1 MIRKESSRG
10 GRERREKERWE
21 MAKEERRKQEG
32 GGEEEDHEHSSG
44 EIDRI
49 KQWYLP
55 SLIISC
61 ISLCLLGEQDEQQR
75 SIERAESEFTSLIQ
89 RSSKMRTLALS
100 TSPIAVSTLFRTH
113 IYCSFPTST
122 SIFHHPID
130 TTSSRLQMI

>member
-1 MIRKESSRG
+1 MMIRKESSRG

-75 SIERAESEFTSLIQ
+75 SIERAESTSLIQ
-89 RSSKMRTLALS
+89 KVLIQNENFGTLYKPNSSFNTL
-100 TSPIAVSTLFRTH
+100 
-113 IYCSFPTST
+113 
-122 SIFHHPID
+122 
-130 TTSSRLQMI
+130 